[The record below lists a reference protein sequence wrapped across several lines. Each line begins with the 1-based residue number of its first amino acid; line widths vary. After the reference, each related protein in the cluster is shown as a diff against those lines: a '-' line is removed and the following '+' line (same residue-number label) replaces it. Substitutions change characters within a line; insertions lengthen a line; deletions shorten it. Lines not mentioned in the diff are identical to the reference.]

1 MGNGT
6 TYNAYK
12 KRRQGLMGELSRSPY
27 NQLQQEVSQVG
38 RETQRIAK
46 QTDATLKRQ
55 SVPLGARIESQRQL
69 QTSYAQNVG
78 SAYDR
83 VSTQD
88 AQRKQGLMLELD
100 KVDAQVKAMEE
111 QQNKGVIDTAIQV
124 GSTLLGAGASLIPGV
139 GFTALL
145 GAQYGAAGGQVIS
158 GGYNIAQGDATAQDW
173 ANIGQGIISGVSLGA
188 EQATLK
194 SIKAENTRTMQFMT
208 EVFNDKN
215 MPDWQSKLIIEQAET
230 RLINGDP
237 IDDIMEMYKGIN
249 QMTPKEKALDKFR
262 YF

>member
-194 SIKAENTRTMQFMT
+194 SIKAENTASMSEMTRIWNDPSIPDANKQWMFQQIELGLGQGMTMN
-208 EVFNDKN
+208 E
-215 MPDWQSKLIIEQAET
+215 
-230 RLINGDP
+230 
-237 IDDIMEMYKGIN
+237 IMETWSDVN
-249 QMTPKEKALDKFR
+249 N
-262 YF
+262 